1 MESGR
6 KAEETDWEK
15 VSGSTELM
23 LQKDMECFWSDGES
37 GNESG

>member
-1 MESGR
+1 MESGG
-6 KAEETDWEK
+6 KAEEIGWER

-23 LQKDMECFWSDGES
+23 LQKDMGCFGGDGES